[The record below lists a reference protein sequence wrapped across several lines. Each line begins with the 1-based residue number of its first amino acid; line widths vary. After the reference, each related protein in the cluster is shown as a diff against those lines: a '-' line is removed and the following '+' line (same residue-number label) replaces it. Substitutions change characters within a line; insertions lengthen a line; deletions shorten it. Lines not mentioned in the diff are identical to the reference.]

1 MKSYQ
6 VVYLPLAEKFF
17 RKAPKNIAISI
28 LDKVERI
35 AHDPTGRN
43 TNLTKLKDPLEGY
56 RLRVGDYRI
65 IYMLDYTTSRLIVT
79 KIDHRSAVYL

>member
-1 MKSYQ
+1 MKHYQ

-17 RKAPKNIAISI
+17 RKAPKNISLRI
-28 LDKVERI
+28 LDKIDQI
-35 AHDPTGRN
+35 ALDPKASN
-43 TNLTKLKDPLEGY
+43 TNLTRLKDPLDGY

-65 IYMLDYTTSRLIVT
+65 IYLLDNKTNHLIVT